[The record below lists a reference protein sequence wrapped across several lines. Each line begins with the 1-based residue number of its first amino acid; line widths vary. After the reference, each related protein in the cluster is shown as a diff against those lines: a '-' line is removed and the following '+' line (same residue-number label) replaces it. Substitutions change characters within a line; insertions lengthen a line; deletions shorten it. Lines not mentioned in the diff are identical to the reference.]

1 MTKGKTMPVLLILS
15 VMEVLCTGCSIKE
28 DRSLCPC
35 ALVLDFSNV
44 EESIAESSEV
54 HLRAADGFLYS
65 DPDAADGIS
74 GGGPS
79 GSDRRTYSVRVPKTR
94 VAVSVVSGAGSFYS
108 ADYGLRIPL
117 GEECPPV
124 HMYYSEFDAVME
136 KYEDVV
142 RLYKDYCRITV
153 RMLPSPGDYP
163 FTLTLKGGVCGIGRD
178 RTVVPGDFSYAFVP
192 ASDGAASVNVPRQT
206 DDSLILQ
213 IRDGDRVLREF
224 AVGEYIAESGYDWT
238 AADLEDIDVSIDYAN
253 SYLTIKVDAWSAS
266 FAFDVII

>member
-1 MTKGKTMPVLLILS
+1 MKEVGKLILIAAVDDRYGMMFHQRRQSQDRILREKILTMTKGKTMSVLLVLS
-15 VMEVLCTGCSIKE
+15 AMAVLCTGCSIKE

-44 EESIAESSEV
+44 EENIVESSEV

-79 GSDRRTYSVRVPKTR
+79 GSGRRTYSVRVPKTR

-124 HMYYSEFDAVME
+124 HMY
-136 KYEDVV
+136 
-142 RLYKDYCRITV
+142 
-153 RMLPSPGDYP
+153 
-163 FTLTLKGGVCGIGRD
+163 
-178 RTVVPGDFSYAFVP
+178 
-192 ASDGAASVNVPRQT
+192 
-206 DDSLILQ
+206 
-213 IRDGDRVLREF
+213 
-224 AVGEYIAESGYDWT
+224 
-238 AADLEDIDVSIDYAN
+238 
-253 SYLTIKVDAWSAS
+253 
-266 FAFDVII
+266 